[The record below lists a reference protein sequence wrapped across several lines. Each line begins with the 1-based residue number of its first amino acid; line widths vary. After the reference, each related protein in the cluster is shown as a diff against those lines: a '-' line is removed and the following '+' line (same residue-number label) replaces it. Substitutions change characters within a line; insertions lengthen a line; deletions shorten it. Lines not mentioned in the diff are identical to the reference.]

1 VAAVGLRHLEMAYRA
16 RNELASPLGPLARG
30 PGRRPYD
37 ADRHGLGWDGRVIV
51 AGIAAVAGILPVIYS
66 ALTLYLWGLLARDV
80 LVRWSA
86 GHSAVDG

>member
-1 VAAVGLRHLEMAYRA
+1 MAYRA
-16 RNELASPLGPLARG
+16 RNELVASPPGPLARE
-30 PGRRPYD
+30 PGRPYD
-37 ADRHGLGWDGRVIV
+37 ADRQGLGWDGRVIV
-51 AGIAAVAGILPVIYS
+51 AGIAAVAGILPLIYS